1 MNGKRRMSDMFTGI
15 VEEIGTI
22 KTIQKY
28 GHSSRLCI
36 SCHYVLENT
45 KIGDSIAVNGACLTV
60 TSIDNDCFCADVTS
74 ETMKRTAFS
83 LFRSGTKVNLERALT
98 LSARLGGHIVL
109 GHVDGVGKIVLRK
122 KEENAVIISF
132 QTNQK
137 YKKYLVE
144 KGSVA
149 IDGVSLTIAEKK
161 ENIFTIALIPHTGK
175 ETILLNKNVG
185 DVVNMEYDYIGKYI
199 EQLMNKSTESSLTME
214 DLEKYNLGGHY
225 GV

>member
-36 SCHYVLENT
+36 SCHYVLGNT

-60 TSIDNDCFCADVTS
+60 TSIDDDYFCADVTS

-109 GHVDGVGKIVLRK
+109 GHVDGVGEIVSRK

-137 YKKYLVE
+137 YKKYLIE

-185 DVVNMEYDYIGKYI
+185 DVVNIEYDYIGKYI

>member
-1 MNGKRRMSDMFTGI
+1 MNGKRRRGDMFTGI

-60 TSIDNDCFCADVTS
+60 TSIDNDCFCADVTI

-109 GHVDGVGKIVLRK
+109 GHVDGVGEIISRK

-161 ENIFTIALIPHTGK
+161 ENIFTIALIPHTRK

-185 DVVNMEYDYIGKYI
+185 DVVNIEYDYIGKYI

>member
-1 MNGKRRMSDMFTGI
+1 MNGKRRRSDMFTGI

-109 GHVDGVGKIVLRK
+109 GHVDGVGEIISRK

-137 YKKYLVE
+137 YKKYLIE

-185 DVVNMEYDYIGKYI
+185 DVVNIEYDYIGKYI

>member
-109 GHVDGVGKIVLRK
+109 GHVDGVGEIISRK

>member
-109 GHVDGVGKIVLRK
+109 GHVDGVGEIVSRK
-122 KEENAVIISF
+122 KEAVSY
-132 QTNQK
+132 TH
-137 YKKYLVE
+137 LR
-144 KGSVA
+144 A
-149 IDGVSLTIAEKK
+149 
-161 ENIFTIALIPHTGK
+161 H
-175 ETILLNKNVG
+175 ET
-185 DVVNMEYDYIGKYI
+185 
-199 EQLMNKSTESSLTME
+199 
-214 DLEKYNLGGHY
+214 
-225 GV
+225 

>member
-185 DVVNMEYDYIGKYI
+185 DVVNIEYDYIGKYI